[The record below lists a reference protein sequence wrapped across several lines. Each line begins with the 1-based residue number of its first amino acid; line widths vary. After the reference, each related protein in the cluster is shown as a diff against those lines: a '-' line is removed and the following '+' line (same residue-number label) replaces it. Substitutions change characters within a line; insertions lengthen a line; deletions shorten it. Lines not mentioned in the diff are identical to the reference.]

1 MNKIRDFFESLN
13 LPEYSYKRN
22 IEGFERNPDIAEEF
36 SEWLETH
43 QYRVDDGALKIRGYT
58 ASKIAE
64 MAPFLDGAGA
74 FNFLITLREK
84 PEKAE
89 KYIQDGFKRK

>member
-1 MNKIRDFFESLN
+1 MDKIRNFFRSLDI
-13 LPEYSYKRN
+13 PEYSYKRN

-36 SEWLETH
+36 SEWLDTQ
-43 QYRVDDGALKIRGYT
+43 QYRSENALCIRGYT
-58 ASKIAE
+58 AARIAE

-84 PEKAE
+84 PDKAE
-89 KYIQDGFKRK
+89 KYILDGFKRK